1 MNLSNLFLSTLF
13 QCFPV
18 DAEGLHDYKGD
29 ISKSYHNNNNTI
41 TMKDSVPGSPNEAQ
55 DGTASS
61 NIKQTSFLDRTDS
74 SLRLTVFV
82 FFLCK

>member
-61 NIKQTSFLDRTDS
+61 NIKYPF
-74 SLRLTVFV
+74 
-82 FFLCK
+82 